1 MTTTPH
7 LPAIGR
13 RGLLLGLAA
22 VATLGNARLALGQ
35 APGDPRLVVI
45 LLRGAL
51 DGLDAVVPYGDPA
64 MTALR
69 GDFPAPEPGREGGLL
84 DLGGFFGLHPAMPGL
99 HGLYAADEAAVIH
112 AVAGPYRTR
121 SHFEAQDLM
130 EAGAEQRLASGWLN
144 RALGALPPRRN
155 GTPRGGLAVGLDVPL
170 LLRGPTPVGAY
181 AQSPE
186 TDAPPELVERIQALY
201 QDDAILARPFAE
213 GIRGRLF
220 AAAQGGRDGSRQGGF
235 AALAGIA
242 GRLLAAEDGPRVAAL
257 EIGGWDTHANQ
268 RARLPPV
275 LRQLDA
281 GFVALKEG
289 LGAAWPRTAV
299 LAITEFGRTAR
310 VNGTRGTDHGTAG
323 VAFLAGG
330 AVRGGRVIADWPGV
344 GEAQLH
350 QRRDLA
356 ATRDLRAVAK
366 ALLRDHLR
374 LSNHAVAAAFPGSD
388 TVRPEGG
395 LLRG

>member
-35 APGDPRLVVI
+35 APGEPRLVVI

-64 MTALR
+64 MAALR

-84 DLGGFFGLHPAMPGL
+84 DLGGFFGLHPALPGL
-99 HGLYAADEAAVIH
+99 HGLYRANEAAIIH

-144 RALGALPPRRN
+144 RALGAMPTRRA
-155 GTPRGGLAVGLDVPL
+155 GTPRAGLIVGLDVPL
-170 LLRGPTPVGAY
+170 LMRGPAPVGAY
-181 AQSPE
+181 AQTPE
-186 TDAPPELVERIQALY
+186 TDAPPELIERIQALY
-201 QDDAILARPFAE
+201 RGDPVLARPFDD
-213 GIRGRLF
+213 GVRGRLF
-220 AAAQGGRDGSRQGGF
+220 AAGQVGRDGAGQGGF

-242 GRLLAAEDGPRVAAL
+242 GRLLAADDGPRVAAL

-268 RARLPPV
+268 RSRLPPV

-289 LGAAWPRTAV
+289 LGAAWSRTAV

-310 VNGTRGTDHGTAG
+310 VNGTLGTDHGTAG

-330 AVRGGRVIADWPGV
+330 AIRGGRVIADWPGV
-344 GEAQLH
+344 AETQLL

-356 ATRDLRAVAK
+356 ATRDLRAIAK
-366 ALLRDHLR
+366 GLLRDHLR
-374 LSNHAVAAAFPGSD
+374 LPNNAVAAAFPGSE